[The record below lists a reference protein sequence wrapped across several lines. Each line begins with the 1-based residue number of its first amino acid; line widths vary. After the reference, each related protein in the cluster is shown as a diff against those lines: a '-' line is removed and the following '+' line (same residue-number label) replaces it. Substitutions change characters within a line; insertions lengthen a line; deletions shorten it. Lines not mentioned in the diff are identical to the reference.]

1 MNSHDSGVSAAPIQA
16 SPQDAPFFS
25 KALRPPNSH
34 DNGLSNV
41 KTLLTRCANDSTHLS
56 LTVVSCFAGGTS
68 KTAVDR
74 PTTYYKR

>member
-1 MNSHDSGVSAAPIQA
+1 MTRASAQLQYKQA
-16 SPQDAPFFS
+16 HKTPLSFPKHFA
-25 KALRPPNSH
+25 PPNSH